1 MDTFFWGTQYENHD
15 SVRND
20 QKWSKRKE
28 KTDDYSDNYV
38 VASSRPPERRP
49 QERRPLVPIE

>member
-15 SVRND
+15 SVKND

-28 KTDDYSDNYV
+28 KTDDYSGHYV
-38 VASSRPPERRP
+38 IASSRLPD
-49 QERRPLVPIE
+49 RRPLECRMLVP